1 MKRKAKEEE
10 EAGQDA
16 QGEAE
21 GAQDADPETIIQ
33 SRSGAVLGRQ
43 TILKSDHFPG
53 CQNMKLTPLIDG
65 APNFRKVP
73 SPPILQRPLAW
84 LSRKP

>member
-1 MKRKAKEEE
+1 
-10 EAGQDA
+10 
-16 QGEAE
+16 
-21 GAQDADPETIIQ
+21 
-33 SRSGAVLGRQ
+33 
-43 TILKSDHFPG
+43 
-53 CQNMKLTPLIDG
+53 MKLTPLIDG